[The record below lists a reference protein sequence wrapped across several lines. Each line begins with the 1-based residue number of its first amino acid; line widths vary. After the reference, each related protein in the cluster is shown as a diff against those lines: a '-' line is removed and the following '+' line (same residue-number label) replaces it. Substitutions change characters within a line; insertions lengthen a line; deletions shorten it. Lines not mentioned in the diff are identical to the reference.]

1 MKIIVAHPGKQ
12 HSFRL
17 ATALEK
23 AGVLQL
29 YVTTLYKKSDS
40 LLFKILN
47 LFLSN
52 DNKKRADGRQ
62 CKDIPESRI
71 ESYCSFLGLLEL
83 VLLRLDKSTNLY
95 RKLHSVTVDRFGKKV
110 AKLAIKEKA
119 DVVVCYDSNA
129 ITTFKY
135 LKEHAPQIVKVLD
148 VSIASR
154 HYMKNIFETEVNA
167 SGNEDL
173 RVENLY
179 LWEKGKIEKLVRE
192 FRDSDYFLAASDFV
206 KDSILDLGIS
216 ADRVL
221 KVPYGANVESSI
233 ERQIL
238 PEDSPINF
246 MFAGQV
252 IYRKGI
258 TYVFEAANQLNHSKA
273 HLDVVGLYNPDSWF
287 IKHYQGIDNIKIH
300 GGVTF
305 DRMKSLYEQ
314 ANVFVLPSFAEGM
327 AQVGI
332 EAMACGLPIICTYNS
347 GLSDLVE
354 DGVNGFVVKE
364 GDLEDLKNKMQ
375 WFIDNPSAIK
385 TMGEAARNK
394 AKAYSWDSYDNN
406 VVNALLS
413 LK

>member
-17 ATALEK
+17 AAALEK
-23 AGVLQL
+23 AGVLQQ

-135 LKEHAPQIVKVLD
+135 LKEHAPQMIKVLD

-154 HYMKNIFETEVNA
+154 HYMKRIFETEVHA

-192 FRDSDYFLAASDFV
+192 FKDSDYFLAASDFV

-216 ADRVL
+216 ADRIL
-221 KVPYGANVESSI
+221 KVP
-233 ERQIL
+233 
-238 PEDSPINF
+238 
-246 MFAGQV
+246 
-252 IYRKGI
+252 
-258 TYVFEAANQLNHSKA
+258 
-273 HLDVVGLYNPDSWF
+273 
-287 IKHYQGIDNIKIH
+287 
-300 GGVTF
+300 
-305 DRMKSLYEQ
+305 
-314 ANVFVLPSFAEGM
+314 
-327 AQVGI
+327 
-332 EAMACGLPIICTYNS
+332 
-347 GLSDLVE
+347 
-354 DGVNGFVVKE
+354 
-364 GDLEDLKNKMQ
+364 
-375 WFIDNPSAIK
+375 
-385 TMGEAARNK
+385 
-394 AKAYSWDSYDNN
+394 
-406 VVNALLS
+406 
-413 LK
+413 